1 MKFKRSKNINK
12 YNNTTPTC
20 REIRSVMHLPRGG
33 KPVAADEE
41 ECLREFR
48 DSELGKDSVSEAVY
62 LLPLVLAWDKFY
74 KSIFTT

>member
-1 MKFKRSKNINK
+1 
-12 YNNTTPTC
+12 
-20 REIRSVMHLPRGG
+20 MHLPRGG